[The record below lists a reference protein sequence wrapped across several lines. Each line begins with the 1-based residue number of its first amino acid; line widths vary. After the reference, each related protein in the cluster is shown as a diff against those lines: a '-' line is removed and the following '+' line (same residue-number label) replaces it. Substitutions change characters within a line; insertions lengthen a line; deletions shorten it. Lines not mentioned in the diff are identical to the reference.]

1 MLTFSKKVNEK
12 KTQERAA
19 KIMEDFFEDPD
30 NDFSNAPE
38 LIEQFNEA
46 EKPEEITEMLHRL
59 RDHMRSF
66 GHRTAKFIRSLERF
80 SVELEKKTSN

>member
-1 MLTFSKKVNEK
+1 MITFSKKVNGK

-19 KIMEDFFEDPD
+19 KLMEDFFEDPD

-38 LIEQFNEA
+38 LIEQFSEA
-46 EKPEEITEMLHRL
+46 EGQAEVTEMLHRL

-66 GHRTAKFIRSLERF
+66 GHRTAKFVRNLERF
-80 SVELEKKTSN
+80 TAELEKTGN